1 MLFSQGLQTE
11 RDRALFGFALYTA
24 ARINETCSMLAADVY
39 DLKGR
44 VRPEMII
51 RKGNTKGQ
59 LASRTIPTA
68 EDLELLLTKY
78 YPEAGQ
84 HYLFPG
90 RWVRGHIHPDSAALI
105 LRMACNR
112 IGLEGVSTHSFRRT
126 ALTQMSDA
134 GIPLR
139 VIAQISGHQD
149 LSQLHAYLEVRP
161 EQVRGAIASLSR
173 LSYIGKVVKDGTGY
187 LKWDAGM

>member
-1 MLFSQGLQTE
+1 LLFSEGLQTH

-24 ARINETCSMLAADVY
+24 CRINEACTQLLVDAY
-39 DLKGR
+39 DNRGR
-44 VRPEMII
+44 VRPEMTI
-51 RKGNTKGQ
+51 RKGSTKGQ

-68 EDLELLLTKY
+68 EDLELLLASY

-90 RWVRGHIHPDSAALI
+90 RWNRGHIHPDSAGLI
-105 LRMACNR
+105 LRGACKR

-134 GIPLR
+134 AIPLR

-173 LSYIGKVVKDGTGY
+173 LSYISYLAPAPKTGF
-187 LKWDAGM
+187 LAIVAT